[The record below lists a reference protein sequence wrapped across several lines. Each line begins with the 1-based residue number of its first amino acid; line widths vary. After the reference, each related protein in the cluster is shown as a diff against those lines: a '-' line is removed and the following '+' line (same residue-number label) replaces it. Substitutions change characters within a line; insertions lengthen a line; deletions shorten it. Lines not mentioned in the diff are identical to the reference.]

1 MRVRFELKIV
11 LGLVFALVL
20 ASAALADTVLT
31 YTGNTVNYIQ
41 GVNPGPTGTNPCGC
55 ALDGTLTLDANRNV
69 ISYSFTAGQDT
80 LTPANSTGL
89 LGQDIFAVF
98 NTVDSYFRWAFSITG
113 QDGTLVHSQFD
124 GSVSDAVDYSS
135 GGLFVNAN
143 PGRWTETVDAAEP
156 ATGLFVGLGLA
167 VFGLM
172 RRRRKKPLEN
182 AVWEKLG

>member
-1 MRVRFELKIV
+1 MKARFGLKIV
-11 LGLVFALVL
+11 LGLVLALVI
-20 ASAALADTVLT
+20 SSGALADTVLS
-31 YTGNTVNYIQ
+31 YNGNTINYIQ

-55 ALDGTLTLDANRNV
+55 ELDGTVTLDSNNDV
-69 ISYSFTAGQDT
+69 ISYNFTAGKDT

-113 QDGTLVHSQFD
+113 QDGTVIHSQFG

-135 GGLFVNAN
+135 GGLIVNAD
-143 PGRWTETVDAAEP
+143 PGAWTVDAAEP

>member
-1 MRVRFELKIV
+1 MKARFEVKIV
-11 LGLVFALVL
+11 LGLVLALMV
-20 ASAALADTVLT
+20 AGPALADTVLT
-31 YTGNTVNYIQ
+31 YTGNTINYIQ

-55 ALDGTLTLDANRNV
+55 ALDGTLTLDANNDV

-98 NTVDSYFRWAFSITG
+98 NTVDNYFRWAFSITG

-135 GGLFVNAN
+135 GGLFVNAD
-143 PGRWTETVDAAEP
+143 PGKWTVAAAEP

-167 VFGLM
+167 GFGLM
-172 RRRRKKPLEN
+172 RRRRQKPLEN